1 MEQVPGS
8 RAVSQ
13 NDGITVPVNHNMR
26 TVTSLEILTPYQVP
40 TCGLQNGI
48 RVNDRAISD
57 ENYVFDES
65 DIVDGQIKIAQGKK
79 KFGLIKQAG

>member
-1 MEQVPGS
+1 M
-8 RAVSQ
+8 
-13 NDGITVPVNHNMR
+13 IK
-26 TVTSLEILTPYQVP
+26 
-40 TCGLQNGI
+40 QNGI